1 MRVLVALT
9 VNSRHKVL
17 EGPAVERESGRAL
30 ALLVLLN
37 GLQHHLLLKEGKL
50 PSLKCKSLRL
60 HVSRQVMHGGTRGY
74 KHVSTCVHVL
84 GQSRH
89 ILLMVI

>member
-17 EGPAVERESGRAL
+17 KGTAVERERSRAL

-37 GLQHHLLLKEGKL
+37 GLQHHLLLKEGKTAVTQMQIAATL
-50 PSLKCKSLRL
+50 RCMRMPAKSCMAAD
-60 HVSRQVMHGGTRGY
+60 VATNM
-74 KHVSTCVHVL
+74 
-84 GQSRH
+84 
-89 ILLMVI
+89 